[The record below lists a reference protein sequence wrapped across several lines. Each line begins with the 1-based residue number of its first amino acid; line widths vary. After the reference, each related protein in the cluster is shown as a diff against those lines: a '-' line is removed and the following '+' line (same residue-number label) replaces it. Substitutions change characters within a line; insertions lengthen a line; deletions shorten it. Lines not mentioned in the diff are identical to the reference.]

1 MRKFR
6 LLAPA
11 LLASGMLAM
20 LLIMGC
26 GGSDD
31 DSTTTSTSTT
41 TESSSAAS
49 TAASS
54 SSTSA
59 AETKEEAKAEATTA
73 TTTETTSAAAPSSAA
88 SSAKPQEGGV
98 YKFQTTSPRIGQDPI
113 NTTGTGYF
121 YNWGQGLSTLLRYKI
136 GQEYAVEAYEV
147 QADLVNKW
155 EQPASNEYIM
165 HIDPAAKWHNVAP
178 TNGRAFT
185 ADDAVYSIKR
195 LASQDSRHSGYWM
208 DLKSVEK
215 IDDSSFK
222 VTLTAPAADFLALT
236 AFGFNKMMA
245 PDAVEA
251 GGGNLQNG
259 PQVGTGEWL
268 VDCEVDVQC
277 IYKKNPTAHL
287 KNEHGQTIPYLDEM
301 RNVIIPDVQARFA
314 AFRSQLIDQHTLT
327 PEQKMVID
335 AKYPQVDILKAKSYS
350 GRMIHFRT
358 DEPPFDDKRVRRA
371 VSKAIDRQEVID
383 VLNDGKGFFSY
394 SMVQPNENAYL
405 SQERFAKEYVQDI
418 AECKSLLAEAGYPD
432 GLSTTIWIANYS
444 ENYVATV
451 ELVQQQLLECGI
463 EVELYIHDRAT
474 YLASVFTRHGTFEGM
489 AYGPQGTFTAD
500 AWLNAYYHSAGGRNS
515 GHVNDPELDKMIVAQ
530 HQELDVDVRTKMMLD
545 IQEYLLDQNYQLVI
559 MGSKYDYAYWP
570 WIQGQAFSAGSDY
583 PGGRIYQYFWVDAD
597 KEAEFRK

>member
-88 SSAKPQEGGV
+88 SAAKPQEGGV

-195 LASQDSRHSGYWM
+195 LASQDSRHS
-208 DLKSVEK
+208 
-215 IDDSSFK
+215 
-222 VTLTAPAADFLALT
+222 VTGWT
-236 AFGFNKMMA
+236 
-245 PDAVEA
+245 
-251 GGGNLQNG
+251 
-259 PQVGTGEWL
+259 
-268 VDCEVDVQC
+268 
-277 IYKKNPTAHL
+277 
-287 KNEHGQTIPYLDEM
+287 
-301 RNVIIPDVQARFA
+301 
-314 AFRSQLIDQHTLT
+314 
-327 PEQKMVID
+327 
-335 AKYPQVDILKAKSYS
+335 
-350 GRMIHFRT
+350 
-358 DEPPFDDKRVRRA
+358 
-371 VSKAIDRQEVID
+371 
-383 VLNDGKGFFSY
+383 
-394 SMVQPNENAYL
+394 
-405 SQERFAKEYVQDI
+405 
-418 AECKSLLAEAGYPD
+418 
-432 GLSTTIWIANYS
+432 
-444 ENYVATV
+444 
-451 ELVQQQLLECGI
+451 
-463 EVELYIHDRAT
+463 
-474 YLASVFTRHGTFEGM
+474 
-489 AYGPQGTFTAD
+489 
-500 AWLNAYYHSAGGRNS
+500 
-515 GHVNDPELDKMIVAQ
+515 
-530 HQELDVDVRTKMMLD
+530 
-545 IQEYLLDQNYQLVI
+545 
-559 MGSKYDYAYWP
+559 
-570 WIQGQAFSAGSDY
+570 
-583 PGGRIYQYFWVDAD
+583 
-597 KEAEFRK
+597 

>member
-1 MRKFR
+1 
-6 LLAPA
+6 
-11 LLASGMLAM
+11 
-20 LLIMGC
+20 
-26 GGSDD
+26 
-31 DSTTTSTSTT
+31 
-41 TESSSAAS
+41 
-49 TAASS
+49 
-54 SSTSA
+54 
-59 AETKEEAKAEATTA
+59 
-73 TTTETTSAAAPSSAA
+73 
-88 SSAKPQEGGV
+88 
-98 YKFQTTSPRIGQDPI
+98 
-113 NTTGTGYF
+113 
-121 YNWGQGLSTLLRYKI
+121 
-136 GQEYAVEAYEV
+136 
-147 QADLVNKW
+147 
-155 EQPASNEYIM
+155 M

-178 TNGRAFT
+178 TNGRSFT
-185 ADDAVYSIKR
+185 ADDAVFSIKR

-350 GRMIHFRT
+350 GRMIHFRN
-358 DEPPFDDKRVRRA
+358 DQPPFDDKRVRRA

-444 ENYVATV
+444 ENYVATC
-451 ELVQQQLLECGI
+451 LL
-463 EVELYIHDRAT
+463 YTSPSPRA
-474 YLASVFTRHGTFEGM
+474 RG
-489 AYGPQGTFTAD
+489 
-500 AWLNAYYHSAGGRNS
+500 
-515 GHVNDPELDKMIVAQ
+515 
-530 HQELDVDVRTKMMLD
+530 
-545 IQEYLLDQNYQLVI
+545 
-559 MGSKYDYAYWP
+559 
-570 WIQGQAFSAGSDY
+570 
-583 PGGRIYQYFWVDAD
+583 
-597 KEAEFRK
+597 

>member
-31 DSTTTSTSTT
+31 DSTTTSTT

-73 TTTETTSAAAPSSAA
+73 TTTETTSAAAPAA
-88 SSAKPQEGGV
+88 TSGDVAQPQYGGEWT
-98 YKFQTTSPRIGQDPI
+98 FQSTSPRIGQDPI

-147 QADLVNKW
+147 QPDLVNKW

-178 TNGRAFT
+178 TNGRSFT
-185 ADDAVYSIKR
+185 ADDAVFSIKR

-301 RNVIIPDVQARFA
+301 RNVLFLT
-314 AFRSQLIDQHTLT
+314 FRHD
-327 PEQKMVID
+327 
-335 AKYPQVDILKAKSYS
+335 
-350 GRMIHFRT
+350 
-358 DEPPFDDKRVRRA
+358 
-371 VSKAIDRQEVID
+371 
-383 VLNDGKGFFSY
+383 
-394 SMVQPNENAYL
+394 
-405 SQERFAKEYVQDI
+405 
-418 AECKSLLAEAGYPD
+418 SLL
-432 GLSTTIWIANYS
+432 S
-444 ENYVATV
+444 EV
-451 ELVQQQLLECGI
+451 
-463 EVELYIHDRAT
+463 
-474 YLASVFTRHGTFEGM
+474 S
-489 AYGPQGTFTAD
+489 
-500 AWLNAYYHSAGGRNS
+500 
-515 GHVNDPELDKMIVAQ
+515 
-530 HQELDVDVRTKMMLD
+530 
-545 IQEYLLDQNYQLVI
+545 
-559 MGSKYDYAYWP
+559 
-570 WIQGQAFSAGSDY
+570 
-583 PGGRIYQYFWVDAD
+583 
-597 KEAEFRK
+597 

>member
-1 MRKFR
+1 MKPYK
-6 LLAPA
+6 LLMA
-11 LLASGMLAM
+11 ASV
-20 LLIMGC
+20 LLISMLVVAC

-31 DSTTTSTSTT
+31 DSASST
-41 TESSSAAS
+41 AS
-49 TAASS
+49 TS

-59 AETKEEAKAEATTA
+59 AASSSSSTEAKTEAKEEAKEEAKAEATTA
-73 TTTETTSAAAPSSAA
+73 TTTDTSAAAPSSAA
-88 SSAKPQEGGV
+88 ASEGKVKEGGT
-98 YKFQTTSPRIGQDPI
+98 YRFQTTSPRIGQDPI

-155 EQPASNEYIM
+155 EQPADNEYIM

-178 TNGRAFT
+178 TNGRSFT

-245 PDAVEA
+245 PDAVEM
-251 GGGNLQNG
+251 GGGNLQDG

-314 AFRSQLIDQHTLT
+314 AFRSQLIDAHTLT

-335 AKYPQVDILKAKSYS
+335 AKYPQVDILNAKSYS
-350 GRMIHFRT
+350 GRMIHFRN
-358 DEPPFDDKRVRRA
+358 DQPPFDDKRVRRA

-405 SQERFAKEYVQDI
+405 SQERFAEEYVQDI
-418 AECKSLLAEAGYPD
+418 AECKSLLTEAGYPD
-432 GLSTTIWIANYS
+432 GLSTMIWIANYS
-444 ENYVATV
+444 ENYIATV
-451 ELVQQQLLECGI
+451 ELVQQQLKECGI

-500 AWLNAYYHSAGGRNS
+500 AWLNAYYHSDGGRNS
-515 GHVNDPELDKMIVAQ
+515 GHVNDPKLDEMIVAQ
-530 HQELDVDVRTKMMLD
+530 HQELDSDVRTTMMLD
-545 IQEYLLDQNYQLVI
+545 IQEYLLDMNYQLVI

-583 PGGRIYQYFWVDAD
+583 PGGRIYQYFWVDTD

>member
-1 MRKFR
+1 MKPYK
-6 LLAPA
+6 LLMA
-11 LLASGMLAM
+11 ASV
-20 LLIMGC
+20 LLISMLVVAC

-31 DSTTTSTSTT
+31 DSASST
-41 TESSSAAS
+41 AS
-49 TAASS
+49 TS

-59 AETKEEAKAEATTA
+59 AASSSSSTEAKTEAKAEATTA
-73 TTTETTSAAAPSSAA
+73 TTTDTSAAAPSAAAA
-88 SSAKPQEGGV
+88 SEGKVKEGGT
-98 YKFQTTSPRIGQDPI
+98 YRFQTTSPRIGQDPI

-155 EQPASNEYIM
+155 EQPADNEYIM

-178 TNGRAFT
+178 TNGRSFT

-245 PDAVEA
+245 PDAVEM
-251 GGGNLQNG
+251 GGGNLQDG

-314 AFRSQLIDQHTLT
+314 AFRSQLIDAHTLT

-335 AKYPQVDILKAKSYS
+335 AKYPQVDILNAKSYS
-350 GRMIHFRT
+350 GRMIHFRN
-358 DEPPFDDKRVRRA
+358 DQPPFDDKRVRRA

-405 SQERFAKEYVQDI
+405 SQERFAEEYVQDI
-418 AECKSLLAEAGYPD
+418 AECKSLLTEAGYPD
-432 GLSTTIWIANYS
+432 GLSTMIWIANYS
-444 ENYVATV
+444 ENYIATV
-451 ELVQQQLLECGI
+451 ELVQQQLKECGI

-500 AWLNAYYHSAGGRNS
+500 AWLNAYYHSDGGRNS
-515 GHVNDPELDKMIVAQ
+515 GHVNDPKLDEMIVAQ
-530 HQELDVDVRTKMMLD
+530 HQELDSDVRTKMMLD
-545 IQEYLLDQNYQLVI
+545 IQEYLLDMNYQLVI

-583 PGGRIYQYFWVDAD
+583 PGGRIYQYFWVDTD